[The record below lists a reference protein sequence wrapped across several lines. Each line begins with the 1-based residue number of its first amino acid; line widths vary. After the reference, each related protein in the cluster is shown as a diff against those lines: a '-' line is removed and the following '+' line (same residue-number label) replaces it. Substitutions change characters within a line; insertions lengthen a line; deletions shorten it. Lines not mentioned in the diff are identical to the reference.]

1 MTPDTTH
8 EVPLRD
14 QLPFM
19 NRNGRRSLVA
29 KMRKSKRKG
38 PNFTKP
44 KSRK

>member
-1 MTPDTTH
+1 MSADLSY

-29 KMRKSKRKG
+29 QMKKSKRKG
-38 PNFTKP
+38 SNFTKP